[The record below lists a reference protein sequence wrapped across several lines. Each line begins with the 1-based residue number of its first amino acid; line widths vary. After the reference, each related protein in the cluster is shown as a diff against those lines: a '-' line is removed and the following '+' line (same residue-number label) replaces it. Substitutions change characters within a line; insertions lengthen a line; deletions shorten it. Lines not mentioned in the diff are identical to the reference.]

1 MFLDLIFGFMSFS
14 KPQNLEWVSN
24 LRFVSLVAVVMLHA
38 SAVLLSQYGKVPLN
52 DWFTADIFNAIVRF
66 AVPVFVMITGAL
78 NLNRNYE
85 PGDFLKRRLT
95 RIVTPF
101 LFWSLIYI
109 GYSWYNEEISFDND
123 TWTNIKLVLH
133 QLKFGSSYHLWYVYM
148 LIGLYLI
155 IPIIGKFVRA
165 ATEKELLYFLLIWL
179 IVILLNQPYLSRYKP
194 QVEFRYFEGYIG
206 YLVLGYYLSIKEFNQ
221 LRLKP
226 FMLPLFLL
234 MVVVIAVGT
243 YQLTKNNYPIT
254 TVFYEPLGPFVVC
267 LSISLFLFFRF
278 SQPVLPAF
286 IIQVR
291 EFVGQYAYGVYL
303 CHALFLYLLDLLA
316 NISYKLCTPVISIP
330 LTAALCITL
339 SVFTIW
345 LLNKI
350 PFIGKYI
357 AG

>member
-1 MFLDLIFGFMSFS
+1 LFLDLIFDFMSVS

-24 LRFVSLVAVVMLHA
+24 LRFISLIAVVILHA
-38 SAVLLSQYGKVPLN
+38 SAVLLAQYGKVPLN
-52 DWFTADIFNAIVRF
+52 DWLTADVFNAAVRF

-78 NLNRNYE
+78 NLNRDYE
-85 PGDFLKRRLT
+85 LSDFLKKRLT

-123 TWTNIKLVLH
+123 SWTNIKLVLH
-133 QLKFGSSYHLWYVYM
+133 QLKYGSSYHLWYVYM

-155 IPIIGKFVRA
+155 IPVIGKFVRA
-165 ATEKELLYFLLIWL
+165 ATEKELLYFLSIWL
-179 IVILLNQPYLSRYKP
+179 IVMLLNQPYLSRYKP

-206 YLVLGYYLSIKEFNQ
+206 YLVLGYYLSIKEFKQ
-221 LRLKP
+221 RYLKP
-226 FMLPLFLL
+226 SMLMLFLL
-234 MVVVIAVGT
+234 MIVIITIGT
-243 YQLTKNNYPIT
+243 YQLTKYNYPVT
-254 TVFYEPLGPFVVC
+254 TVFYEPLGPFVLC
-267 LSISLFLFFRF
+267 LSGSLFLFFRF
-278 SQPVLPAF
+278 SQPVLPAIF
-286 IIQVR
+286 IKVR

-303 CHALFLYLLDLLA
+303 CHALFLYLLDLLL
-316 NISYKLCTPVISIP
+316 NISYKLCIPVISIP
-330 LTAALCITL
+330 LTAVLCVML

-345 LLNKI
+345 LLSKI